1 MRTFQFLGAL
11 VTAGALLSACSAPS
25 APAASAPSTKAGDLN
40 AIKTYLTGKSAALVA
55 ETDKLQSLSNE
66 YYALAKANNFDHAA
80 VFASDKTRTIKLV
93 EDMRASWRAASPL
106 YEQME
111 GIVAGTPTLESFD
124 VILDAGA
131 SKEEGGDGVVPFDL
145 KLPDGRTLEKP
156 GNLFGVS
163 ESTLWGTYDAFKAP
177 GQFDFNGDGAIAFGE
192 ALPDANVLKG
202 AVDTLSDNAKALQ
215 SAAGAWEP
223 TEKDAFNALVVMV
236 PTMSEYFDSW
246 KSSRFV
252 AGDASTQRDFVAVS
266 RLADI
271 GDILGSLEVVRSGLS
286 PRMSGADSATD
297 AQIAKNLSELK
308 SFVADVHAK
317 ETAGKRFTAEEAD
330 TLGAEAQ
337 NRATAIVGQVTQV
350 AAKLGVKT
358 E

>member
-1 MRTFQFLGAL
+1 MNFARHASICVLFA
-11 VTAGALLSACSAPS
+11 VSVAACGVAAPS
-25 APAASAPSTKAGDLN
+25 KSSSSATGDLSG
-40 AIKTYLTGKSAALVA
+40 IKTYLSGKTSTLVA
-55 ETDKLQSLSNE
+55 ETVKLQGLSDR
-66 YYALAKANNFDHAA
+66 YFALAKASNFDYAA
-80 VFASDKTRTIKLV
+80 MFAANRDQSVQLV
-93 EDMRASWRAASPL
+93 QDMRAAWRAASPA

-111 GIVAGTPTLESFD
+111 GIVAGTPSLEDFD

-145 KLPDGRTLEKP
+145 TLPDGKVLEKP
-156 GNLFGVS
+156 GNLFGVT
-163 ESTLWGTYDAFKAP
+163 ESALWGTYEAFRAP
-177 GQFDFNGDGAIAFGE
+177 GSFDLNGDGKVEFGE

-202 AVDTLSDNAKALQ
+202 AADALADNAKQLQ
-215 SAAGAWEP
+215 TSAAKWEP

-252 AGDASTQRDFVAVS
+252 AGDASTQRDFVAIS

-271 GDILGSLEVVRSGLS
+271 GDILGSLEVVRAGLS
-286 PRMSGADSATD
+286 PRMAGADAATD
-297 AQIAKNLSELK
+297 GQIAKNLSELK
-308 SFVADVHAK
+308 AFVADVHSK
-317 ETAGKRFTAEEAD
+317 EVAGKRFSAEEAD